1 MKNSKRSTTTSLIV
15 LALFLIPAP
24 ALSQNVI
31 EQRDKLMKAN
41 AAALKEIRAAA
52 KESDYA
58 TLQAKGKEI
67 VAAMDK
73 VPDLFPK
80 GSLSEDSLAVPA
92 IWEKWDEFRKHVRT
106 TSAAAEGLVKAAAA
120 KDDAQVQEQVK
131 AIGGMTSGACGGCHL
146 SFNKKRM
153 KKE

>member
-31 EQRDKLMKAN
+31 EQREKLMESN
-41 AAALKEIRAAA
+41 LDALKLIRAAA
-52 KESDYA
+52 KQSDYA

-80 GSLSEDSLAVPA
+80 GSLSENSNAVPE
-92 IWEKWDEFRKHVRT
+92 IWEKWDEFREHARKTR
-106 TSAAAEGLVKAAAA
+106 AAAEGLVKAAAA
-120 KDDAQVQEQVK
+120 QNNAQVQEQVK
-131 AIGGMTSGACGGCHL
+131 AIGSMTGGACGGCHL